1 MHRQP
6 SRPALVG
13 LVLFTAVTTSACT
26 PGPSTDG
33 GPTPAASGWSRP
45 PVSAGSSEPGVVLPA
60 GFPVLPGAVRE
71 QPLPADAPGT
81 IARWSSDQVGP
92 VAYDFY
98 LDALPPAGFPTTGL
112 YPGGAVA
119 IIGFQTPSGDPLELV
134 LTLEPGSGGTV
145 IEVWSPQS

>member
-6 SRPALVG
+6 SRAALLG
-13 LVLFTAVTTSACT
+13 LVLLATAAISACE

-33 GPTPAASGWSRP
+33 AATAAASR
-45 PVSAGSSEPGVVLPA
+45 VSTTPTSGGSSDSSVVLPV
-60 GFPVLPGAVRE
+60 GFPVLPGAVQE
-71 QPLPADAPGT
+71 QLQPIDELGT

-98 LDALPPAGFPTTGL
+98 VDALPAAGYPITGL

-119 IIGFQTPSGDPLELV
+119 IIAFTSPSGEGWELV
-134 LTLEPGSGGTV
+134 LTLEPGTGGTV
-145 IEVWSPQS
+145 IEVRRAQP

>member
-6 SRPALVG
+6 SRAAVLG
-13 LVLFTAVTTSACT
+13 LVLLATSAISACR
-26 PGPSTDG
+26 PGPSTNDA
-33 GPTPAASGWSRP
+33 PTPAASRGTTTP
-45 PVSAGSSEPGVVLPA
+45 ASAGPSESRVELPP

-71 QPLPADAPGT
+71 QLQPTDDPGT

-98 LDALPPAGFPTTGL
+98 VEALPAAGYPTTGL

-119 IIGFQTPSGDPLELV
+119 IIGFETPSDEGWELV

-145 IEVWSPQS
+145 IEVRRAQS